1 MSTTVEY
8 KPTAELVRR
17 LREDTGAGMMDCR
30 NALVQA
36 AGDYE
41 AAKREL
47 SELGVAKAAKKQER
61 AANEGLVCSYIHAG
75 GKIGVLLEIN
85 CETDFVARNERF
97 KELSRDVAMHIAA
110 MSPKY
115 LDRAS
120 VSPEVLDEVKRELR
134 ASVPEGK
141 PENVAEKI
149 LEGKLTKWYEEHV
162 LLDQAFV
169 KDDAMTISELIASV
183 VAVLGERVHVRRFI
197 KFALGE

>member
-1 MSTTVEY
+1 VEY

-41 AAKREL
+41 AAKHEL
-47 SELGVAKAAKKQER
+47 NELGVAKAAKKQER

-141 PENVAEKI
+141 SENVAEKI

-183 VAVLGERVHVRRFI
+183 VAVLGERIHVRRFI